1 MDLCDVQRDIVI
13 RVVKCRWVL
22 RSTLDQ
28 DLPLVYLLVLLLLLT
43 GCFFHG
49 VQCDSSQGT
58 LFVPMHFKLGLLL
71 LAIDA
76 PPLQSIVA
84 AGVLI
89 VHSFTASDATEVR
102 VSQAAGA
109 GRSFVGVPG
118 DHLVDQIEGQLAGG
132 RYRILQL
139 LEGHLAV
146 RLGETAWQ
154 VCHPDSTSDIVACFP
169 RTRHAANQPRQPM

>member
-1 MDLCDVQRDIVI
+1 M
-13 RVVKCRWVL
+13 
-22 RSTLDQ
+22 
-28 DLPLVYLLVLLLLLT
+28 YLLVLLLLLT

-71 LAIDA
+71 AIDA
-76 PPLQSIVA
+76 PPLKSIVA

-89 VHSFTASDATEVR
+89 VHSFTAGDTTEVR

-109 GRSFVGVPG
+109 GWTLVGVPG

-154 VCHPDSTSDIVACFP
+154 VCHPDSTSDIVARFP

>member
-58 LFVPMHFKLGLLL
+58 FLVPMHFKLGLLL
-71 LAIDA
+71 AIDA
-76 PPLQSIVA
+76 SSLQSIVA

-89 VHSFTASDATEVR
+89 VHSFTAGDTTEVR

-109 GRSFVGVPG
+109 GWTLVGVPG

-139 LEGHLAV
+139 LEGHLAI
-146 RLGETAWQ
+146 RLGEAAWQ
-154 VCHPDSTSDIVACFP
+154 VCHTDSAGDIVARFP
-169 RTRHAANQPRQPM
+169 RAWHAAYQPR

>member
-1 MDLCDVQRDIVI
+1 M
-13 RVVKCRWVL
+13 
-22 RSTLDQ
+22 
-28 DLPLVYLLVLLLLLT
+28 YLLVLLLLLT

-49 VQCDSSQGT
+49 VQCDSSQCT
-58 LFVPMHFKLGLLL
+58 FLVPMHFKLGLLL
-71 LAIDA
+71 AIDA
-76 PPLQSIVA
+76 SPLQSIVA

-89 VHSFTASDATEVR
+89 VHSFTAGDATEVR

-118 DHLVDQIEGQLAGG
+118 NHLVDQIEGQLAGG

-146 RLGETAWQ
+146 RLGEAAWQ
-154 VCHPDSTSDIVACFP
+154 VCHPDSTSDIVARFP